1 MQAKRQIGL
10 KRIVRKLLLL
20 ILNFPFISGYKRA
33 KLYKLMGV
41 NILDTSSTF
50 IGRNVEIDD
59 LYPELITIGKRCLL
73 TSGTKIITHYLD
85 TSRPPYNF
93 VTGSVKIGD
102 NVFIGLNT
110 LIVKSCTIGD
120 NSVIAAGSVVISDI
134 EENAIYGGVPAKKIG
149 MRASHTD
156 SNQSKTIQTKTL

>member
-1 MQAKRQIGL
+1 MQAERQIGI
-10 KRIVRKLLLL
+10 KRIMRKLLLL
-20 ILNFPFISGYKRA
+20 FLNFPLVSGYKRA

-59 LYPELITIGKRCLL
+59 LYPELVTIGKGCLI
-73 TSGTKIITHYLD
+73 TSGTKIMTHYLD
-85 TSRPPYNF
+85 TTSLPPNKF
-93 VTGSVKIGD
+93 ITGSVKIGD
-102 NVFIGLNT
+102 YVFIGLNT

-149 MRASHTD
+149 IREIHSR
-156 SNQSKTIQTKTL
+156 

>member
-1 MQAKRQIGL
+1 MQAKRQIGI
-10 KRIVRKLLLL
+10 KRVIRKLLLL
-20 ILNFPFISGYKRA
+20 VLNFPLISGYKRA

-50 IGRNVEIDD
+50 IGRNVEMDD
-59 LYPELITIGKRCLL
+59 LYPEFITIGKRCLI
-73 TSGTKIITHYLD
+73 TSGTKIMTHYLD
-85 TSRPPYNF
+85 TSLPPYKF
-93 VTGSVKIGD
+93 ITGSVKIGD

-120 NSVIAAGSVVISDI
+120 NSVIAAGSVVVSDI

-149 MRASHTD
+149 MREIHTMSKK
-156 SNQSKTIQTKTL
+156 SNQIQTESL